1 MEVADQDCDSRT
13 WQCEAYNGR
22 KLMSTDGEEQQA
34 IELCTVLGELPLG
47 LNHRTVIVKPT
58 DCKEKEI

>member
-22 KLMSTDGEEQQA
+22 KLMSMDGREQQA
-34 IELCTVLGELPLG
+34 IKLCGKLPLG